1 MADKQLEQLNKEIS
15 DLNAKVE
22 AAEIDWLSATDPHR
36 KADLK
41 DVYDYAKQML
51 PHLLEDRRALQAKEQ
66 LNKEITDLNA
76 KVEAAKIKEQML
88 LHLLEDRRALQANLP
103 GAGERTELLQSLH
116 AISAGFPCR
125 LTASITAVCCGPLP
139 SRV

>member
-22 AAEIDWLSATDPHR
+22 AAEIDWLSATDPQR

-41 DVYDYAKQML
+41 DVYNYAY
-51 PHLLEDRRALQAKEQ
+51 
-66 LNKEITDLNA
+66 
-76 KVEAAKIKEQML
+76 
-88 LHLLEDRRALQANLP
+88 LEDRRALQANLP

-125 LTASITAVCCGPLP
+125 LTASITAVCWGPLP
-139 SRV
+139 SRI

>member
-22 AAEIDWLSATDPHR
+22 AAEIDWLSATDPQQ

-41 DVYDYAKQML
+41 DVYNYAK
-51 PHLLEDRRALQAKEQ
+51 
-66 LNKEITDLNA
+66 
-76 KVEAAKIKEQML
+76 KVKEQML
-88 LHLLEDRRALQANLP
+88 QDRRALQANLP

-125 LTASITAVCCGPLP
+125 LTASITAVCWGPLP
-139 SRV
+139 SRI